1 MQVCRSVSAVCE
13 VAREKKRRR
22 AGENYI
28 FNFMVVDDRDET
40 KRDET
45 TRRRLRLLQG
55 RYEGGVLGLARLWL
69 GSRDALTY
77 ATATLQIKVINH

>member
-45 TRRRLRLLQG
+45 
-55 RYEGGVLGLARLWL
+55 
-69 GSRDALTY
+69 
-77 ATATLQIKVINH
+77 

>member
-1 MQVCRSVSAVCE
+1 VPSPKKLEAKGMQVCRSVSAVCE
-13 VAREKKRRR
+13 VAREKKRRRRR

-45 TRRRLRLLQG
+45 T
-55 RYEGGVLGLARLWL
+55 
-69 GSRDALTY
+69 
-77 ATATLQIKVINH
+77 